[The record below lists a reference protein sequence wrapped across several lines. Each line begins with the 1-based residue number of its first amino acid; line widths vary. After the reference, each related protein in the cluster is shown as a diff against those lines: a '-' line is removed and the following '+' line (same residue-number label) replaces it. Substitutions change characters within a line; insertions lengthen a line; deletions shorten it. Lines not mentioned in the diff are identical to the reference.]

1 MVAWF
6 LICVHYHGRLLLPL
20 NKYRN
25 KKSGH
30 DLTADNV
37 VRWNFSIPF
46 NFIVTG
52 FFSKLIKFFVSVA
65 INVLSS
71 NNHLFYDKKKSFT
84 KQLIRTFST
93 TIEHMCRN
101 ACIIQSI
108 VGNVV
113 IILRQH
119 IVFWVVVTKSIEL
132 QLLFGIQC
140 WHRMKLGLP
149 FDHR

>member
-1 MVAWF
+1 MSF
-6 LICVHYHGRLLLPL
+6 DEI
-20 NKYRN
+20 
-25 KKSGH
+25 
-30 DLTADNV
+30 
-37 VRWNFSIPF
+37 FPF
-46 NFIVTG
+46 HFIVTG

-119 IVFWVVVTKSIEL
+119 IVFLVVLTKSIEL

-140 WHRMKLGLP
+140 WNRMKFGLP
-149 FDHR
+149 FDHRSSKELVRIHFKSLINEHTSHTYDTTQNLM

>member
-6 LICVHYHGRLLLPL
+6 SICVHYHGRLILPL

-25 KKSGH
+25 KKSGRN
-30 DLTADNV
+30 LTADNV
-37 VRWNFSIPF
+37 VRWNFSITF
-46 NFIVTG
+46 YRNWILLETHKILCFSGYQCFVFKQSFILWQ
-52 FFSKLIKFFVSVA
+52 KQNL
-65 INVLSS
+65 
-71 NNHLFYDKKKSFT
+71 FT

-101 ACIIQSI
+101 AYIIQSI

-119 IVFWVVVTKSIEL
+119 IVCLDVLTKSIEF
-132 QLLFGIQC
+132 QLLFGI
-140 WHRMKLGLP
+140 
-149 FDHR
+149 